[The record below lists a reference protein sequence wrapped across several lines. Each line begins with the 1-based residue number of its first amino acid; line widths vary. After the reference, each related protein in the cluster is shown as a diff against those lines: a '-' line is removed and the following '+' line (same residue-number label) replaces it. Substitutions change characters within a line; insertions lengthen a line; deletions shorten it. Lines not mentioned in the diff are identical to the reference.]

1 MRKIFFIILITIFL
15 VFGAFSSKA
24 FWLEDDRASLVFGE
38 FKKIT
43 VFDDGFKFNVN
54 TKASSVEE
62 LLKLE
67 KIEVGENDLV
77 FPSLDHEIVPG
88 MNIEIHRS
96 ITFQVEADGKTF
108 EAKTFRRSVEE
119 ALSDAGI
126 TLSHLDKVN
135 YSKKELIQKDME
147 LVVTR
152 IEIEEVEK
160 DEVIEFETVEKNDSD
175 LKWRKEKVKQTGAN
189 GLKKVKYKITYKNG
203 KIVSKEVISSEIVS
217 EPITE
222 IISIGTKIEV
232 GDVDK
237 GRASWYKYTGTLA
250 CASTKYSKG
259 TWLRVTNQANGKQVI
274 VQVNDYGPMASTGK
288 IIDLDSVA
296 FKKIGN
302 LGQGVLN
309 VKVEEIL
316 D

>member
-1 MRKIFFIILITIFL
+1 MRKIFFIILIAIFL

-24 FWLEDDRASLVFGE
+24 FWFEDDRAPLVFGE

-43 VFDDGFKFNVN
+43 IFDDGFKFNVD

-62 LLKLE
+62 LLELE
-67 KIEVGENDLV
+67 KIEVSENDLV

-96 ITFQVEADGKTF
+96 ITFQVEVDGKTF
-108 EAKTFRRSVEE
+108 EARTFRRSIEE

-126 TLSHLDKVN
+126 ILSHLDKVN

-160 DEVIEFETVEKNDSD
+160 EEVIEFETVEKNDPD

-250 CASTKYSKG
+250 CASTKYAKG
-259 TWLRVTNQANGKQVI
+259 TWLRVTNQENGKQVI

-288 IIDLDSVA
+288 IIDLDSIA
-296 FKKIGN
+296 FKKIGE
-302 LGQGVLN
+302 LGQGVVN